1 MSEIPSKHAV
11 AYAQVRRAL
20 QCGRYPPGHRIDP
33 AKLAT
38 KLKISSTPVRF
49 ALYRLVGEGQLIDH
63 ARYGFQVPLLTE
75 VALRDLY
82 DWMERLLR
90 MACDIGVASV
100 PRVPAELES
109 TSAATDVVKQTWKL
123 FDAIARAT
131 AHWSLHQ
138 AVRQTNDRL
147 APVRRAKH
155 GLLDALEEELAELTR
170 HWQQRDLAAL
180 SAALHAYHA
189 RRIQA
194 VPRLVEVMHEGSR
207 QAYRLSD

>member
-1 MSEIPSKHAV
+1 MSEIHSKRAV

-20 QCGRYPPGHRIDP
+20 QSGRYPPGQRIDP

-38 KLKISSTPVRF
+38 ELKISSTPVRF
-49 ALYRLVGEGQLIDH
+49 ALYRLVGEGLLIDH

-90 MACDIGVASV
+90 MACDMGVALV
-100 PRVPAELES
+100 PHAPAEPES

-131 AHWSLHQ
+131 AHWSLHH
-138 AVRQTNDRL
+138 AVRQTNDKL

-155 GLLDALEEELAELTR
+155 GLLDGLEEELAELTL

-180 SAALHAYHA
+180 QTALHAYHV

-194 VPRLVEVMHEGSR
+194 VPRIVAVMHERSR
-207 QAYRLSD
+207 QV